1 MKEAIRLAGEAFVE
15 GWKSVEKVQAFI
27 LLATF
32 PAPSRRYEEDRTWI
46 YLGGA
51 IRMAMDLDLNRP
63 PESVFTSEMAE
74 REYLNRVR
82 TWLIC
87 HNLEVSGAAN
97 DNKPITMQEDATIVS
112 SRSWWQSSRFNMPYD
127 IHLCAFTQICM
138 IFHKYYRIL
147 RSDSNAQAAYTTKD
161 VLEIADGF
169 TKEVEDFQVHFEKL
183 FAEAS
188 NREDDACVYR
198 AHVRDAAHYFR
209 LVIYSRC
216 YGKLSGQGIQPG
228 DPIPLYCI
236 DAASQLVKALTDH
249 HAHSE
254 YFKYSA
260 EGWFTFGAFAGAF
273 MIKLLCPQ
281 AAPVV
286 DAAQHQHL
294 RALVAQLID
303 AYRSPQVYIDEQHTP
318 YIYAQFLSRLLA
330 RADELNGIVEEAQ
343 QAPKSDMDELF
354 KRFPPLHTLGP

>member
-63 PESVFTSEMAE
+63 VESGFTSEMAE
-74 REYLNRVR
+74 REYLNRIR

-87 HNLEVSGAAN
+87 HNLEVSGAAKTG
-97 DNKPITMQEDATIVS
+97 KPITVQEDATIVGS
-112 SRSWWQSSRFNMPYD
+112 KTWWQSSRLNTPYD

-138 IFHKYYRIL
+138 IFHKYHRIL
-147 RSDSNAQAAYTTKD
+147 VSDSNAQAAYTTKD

-169 TKEVEDFQVHFEKL
+169 TKEVEEFQVHFEKL
-183 FAEAS
+183 FAEWS
-188 NREDDACVYR
+188 NREDDGCVYR
-198 AHVRDAAHYFR
+198 AHVRYTAHFFR
-209 LVIYSRC
+209 LVIYSHC
-216 YGKLSGQGIQPG
+216 YRQSSVQGIQPG
-228 DPIPLYCI
+228 DPILLYCI

-249 HAHSE
+249 HAHSQ

-281 AAPVV
+281 AAPVI

-303 AYRSPQVYIDEQHTP
+303 AYRSPQVSIDEQHTP

-330 RADELNGIVEEAQ
+330 RADELNGIVEEAEK
-343 QAPKSDMDELF
+343 APKSDMDELF
-354 KRFPPLHTLGP
+354 SFPPLHTLAP